1 MQGKL
6 LNHIS
11 AQIESSS
18 IVVLEPVYCSDVERF
33 DGLEVEWF
41 DGLEVEW
48 FDGLEV
54 EWFDGSEVAR

>member
-41 DGLEVEW
+41 DSSEVARS
-48 FDGLEV
+48 
-54 EWFDGSEVAR
+54 DGSEVGQ

>member
-48 FDGLEV
+48 FDS
-54 EWFDGSEVAR
+54 SEVAR

>member
-48 FDGLEV
+48 FDSSEV
-54 EWFDGSEVAR
+54 ARSDGSEVGQ